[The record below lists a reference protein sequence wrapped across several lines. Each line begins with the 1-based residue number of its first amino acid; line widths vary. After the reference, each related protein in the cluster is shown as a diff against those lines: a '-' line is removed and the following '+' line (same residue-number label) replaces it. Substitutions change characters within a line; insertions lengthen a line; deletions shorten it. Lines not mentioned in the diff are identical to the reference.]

1 MFKKLVLLTTL
12 LFPATVIAQEDTSK
26 QFYTMNGCDRWD
38 KVATKMA
45 KYEETVLATGSIV
58 QFHASGQPFAGHML
72 FQVNQDTG
80 TWTLVSLWNDGTACV
95 VAVGKEFTPFSL
107 SEKNKETY

>member
-1 MFKKLVLLTTL
+1 
-12 LFPATVIAQEDTSK
+12 
-26 QFYTMNGCDRWD
+26 
-38 KVATKMA
+38 
-45 KYEETVLATGSIV
+45 
-58 QFHASGQPFAGHML
+58 ML